1 MPNWVKM
8 KFRVHLINYLKFEN
22 SFLFP
27 FLKSYNIALFIV
39 IHNTVLCH
47 WVQVTISSCSH

>member
-1 MPNWVKM
+1 MLNWVKM

-27 FLKSYNIALFIV
+27 FLKSYNMALFIV